1 MKRFAVIMG
10 ASGDVGAA
18 VAASL
23 AKTGWSLYL
32 HWHSRFP
39 ATLLKELTE
48 QYPAQEFIPV
58 QANFKSPAGGR
69 ELADQIY
76 DAACIVVASGQSH
89 FGLLADT
96 DEQELDALWQ
106 VHVKNPVQA
115 IRRLSRFFH
124 RHDKSYVV
132 FISSIWGETGAAM
145 ETAYSTVKGAQ
156 LAFTKA
162 YAKEMAS
169 VGTRVNALAP
179 GLIRTKMNEQF
190 NTEELD
196 ELEREIPLGIGTA
209 QDVAAAVDYLT
220 GGTADYV
227 TGQVLRVNGGWYM

>member
-10 ASGDVGAA
+10 ASGDLGTAIA
-18 VAASL
+18 ESL

-32 HWHSRFP
+32 HWHTRFP
-39 ATLLKELTE
+39 EVLLEELATR
-48 QYPAQEFIPV
+48 YPAQEFLPV
-58 QANFKSPAGGR
+58 QADFRSSEGGQK
-69 ELADQIY
+69 LADQVY
-76 DAACIVVASGQSH
+76 DASCIVVASGQSY

-96 DEQELDALWQ
+96 EDQELEALWQ

-124 RHDKSYVV
+124 RHDLSYVV

-156 LAFTKA
+156 LAFAKA

-179 GLIRTKMNEQF
+179 GMIRTKMNGQF
-190 NTEELD
+190 SGEELD
-196 ELEREIPLGIGTA
+196 ELEQEIPLGIGTA
-209 QDVAAAVDYLT
+209 KDVAAAVDYLT

-227 TGQVLRVNGGWYM
+227 TGQVLRVNGGWYV